1 MYSINSTVMWAFD
14 FSRSLVFIVWLNIFR
29 TLIAKLVILSNLIA
43 KSLVV
48 KKLIAILLP
57 LGLIEEKNVEKGL
70 EI

>member
-14 FSRSLVFIVWLNIFR
+14 FSISLVFIVWLNISR
-29 TLIAKLVILSNLIA
+29 TLIERLVILSNLIA

-48 KKLIAILLP
+48 KKPIAILLP